1 MSHLRWPLTRLVF
14 VLSIFAQSRA
24 SSGLKKEESNQK
36 RRHSNSGMPT
46 KVTPMVCVC
55 VSVSVSVFVVQL
67 LLNERLRDERRNPPA
82 RRPDA
87 GKPPTLVVSDTK
99 GSMKHRGDVII
110 HDSAPS
116 MTYKL
121 RRFDVDTAKLQ
132 GLRGTTRGA
141 AFRAAIPPQ
150 ARRTHALSPQQA
162 LASRL
167 INAPE

>member
-1 MSHLRWPLTRLVF
+1 
-14 VLSIFAQSRA
+14 
-24 SSGLKKEESNQK
+24 
-36 RRHSNSGMPT
+36 
-46 KVTPMVCVC
+46 
-55 VSVSVSVFVVQL
+55 
-67 LLNERLRDERRNPPA
+67 
-82 RRPDA
+82 
-87 GKPPTLVVSDTK
+87 LVVSDTK

-162 LASRL
+162 LAARL